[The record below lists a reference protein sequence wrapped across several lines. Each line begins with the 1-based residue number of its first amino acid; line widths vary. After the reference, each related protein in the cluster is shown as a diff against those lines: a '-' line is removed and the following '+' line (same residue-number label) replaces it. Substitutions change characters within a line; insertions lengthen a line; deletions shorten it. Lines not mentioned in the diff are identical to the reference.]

1 MVLEGVRMGVV
12 GRRRRVT
19 SSVSVERLMS
29 DIDIIVVVVIVV
41 VVGVVHRSKS
51 HGRRGSL

>member
-1 MVLEGVRMGVV
+1 
-12 GRRRRVT
+12 
-19 SSVSVERLMS
+19 MS

-51 HGRRGSL
+51 HGVMVLEGVRMGVVGRRSRKRVTSSVSVE